1 MNARRALEL
10 SQSPSEIPNQFYE
23 VRYDGKCYPGA
34 PGVRGLTRGANCQHY
49 AYEFVRAFGYAIP
62 DLRSSGLWA
71 DTAHTATVE
80 QPEPFDLVLL
90 NGKPDPWGAHVGVYL
105 GQRLVLH
112 LCKKIGIPAI
122 ESLESL
128 MQRPKYCHLIGFK
141 RILMNRNFERA

>member
-10 SQSPSEIPNQFYE
+10 SQSPIEIPNQFYK

-71 DTAHTATVE
+71 DAAHTATVE

-90 NGKPDPWGAHVGVYL
+90 NGKPAPWGAHVGVYL

-122 ESLESL
+122 ECIESL
-128 MQRPKYCHLIGFK
+128 MQRPKYRYLIGFK
-141 RILMNRNFERA
+141 RILKNRNLERA